1 MKRLNK
7 RTLINLTAFLILN
20 GCANKPVVT
29 KFDGKWDFCKNAQG
43 ETLACLKKEDV
54 KKLREI
60 LIRCKG
66 AQNER

>member
-1 MKRLNK
+1 MKHLKR
-7 RTLINLTAFLILN
+7 RTLTSLTTFLILS
-20 GCANKPVVT
+20 GCATKPVTT
-29 KFDGKWDFCKNAQG
+29 KFDGKWEFCNNAAG

-66 AQNER
+66 KSE